1 MESHELFVMISS
13 LVFSLV
19 IIIKSQKTLVIEKSL
34 MVMGDFAGRSGAQ
47 VSGSSV
53 VVAGPCSIASTAI
66 M

>member
-1 MESHELFVMISS
+1 MESHEVFMMISS

-19 IIIKSQKTLVIEKSL
+19 ITIKSQKTLVIEKSL
-34 MVMGDFAGRSGAQ
+34 TVMGDFTGCSGAQ

-53 VVAGPCSIASTAI
+53 VVAGPCSIASIAV